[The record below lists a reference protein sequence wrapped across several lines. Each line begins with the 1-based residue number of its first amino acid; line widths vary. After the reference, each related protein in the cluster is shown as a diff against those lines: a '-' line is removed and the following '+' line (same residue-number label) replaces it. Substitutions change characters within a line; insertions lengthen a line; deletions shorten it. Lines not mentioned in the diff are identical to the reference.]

1 MVVVLS
7 KNNLI
12 AHKNVKEML
21 EIKMMCPT
29 CLIASLN

>member
-21 EIKMMCPT
+21 EIKMCPT